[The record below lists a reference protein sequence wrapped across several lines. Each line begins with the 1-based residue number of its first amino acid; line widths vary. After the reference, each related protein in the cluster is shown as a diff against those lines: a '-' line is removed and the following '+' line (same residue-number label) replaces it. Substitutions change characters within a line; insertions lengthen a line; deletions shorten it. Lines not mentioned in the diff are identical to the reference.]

1 MFRQR
6 RFWLGRPLAAVEMAG
21 GLFALT
27 TDLQVRQL
35 AALLEP
41 WSAASP
47 ATREEGS
54 EAGAAWMRAML
65 NVVDEEQLHGLR
77 RCLRLFSGAQAPA
90 VEWDFVDGGSAH
102 AALRDIVA
110 ALEAWRVPL
119 SVSPQADWNQVM
131 EAARRLINAAAD
143 AVFILPDGW
152 LLPHDTLDEHV
163 VRAVRLRQA
172 RAEFEDAPIK
182 CLRQRLVRHHNM
194 MSLRVASLAGEPDV
208 RWGYYQIMTTELG
221 RPEPAPTTC
230 GFPGCCERRG
240 LRKVGATG
248 QELPVVHLCDAV
260 HWLTIR

>member
-1 MFRQR
+1 
-6 RFWLGRPLAAVEMAG
+6 
-21 GLFALT
+21 
-27 TDLQVRQL
+27 
-35 AALLEP
+35 
-41 WSAASP
+41 
-47 ATREEGS
+47 
-54 EAGAAWMRAML
+54 
-65 NVVDEEQLHGLR
+65 
-77 RCLRLFSGAQAPA
+77 
-90 VEWDFVDGGSAH
+90 
-102 AALRDIVA
+102 
-110 ALEAWRVPL
+110 
-119 SVSPQADWNQVM
+119 M

-143 AVFILPDGW
+143 AVFSLPDGW

-194 MSLRVASLAGEPDV
+194 MSLRVASLAGDSDV

-248 QELPVVHLCDAV
+248 QELPVVHLCDARCIGRV
-260 HWLTIR
+260 WNATYARSSRACRWRRRIFARRRSDLSPAGNSKSRRARCAAPHARSARIRRRPSFAHTTRTRSSRRRGACRSAASARRGTTR